1 MERYGLTE
9 PEAFHRVQSQS
20 MNTAKPMKAL
30 AEAIILSARVLEDG
44 KKRRST
50 AYAAGAARR
59 LKPRPRKRV
68 ARISVGIGSL
78 VVGSRRHV
86 TE

>member
-20 MNTAKPMKAL
+20 MNTAKPMRAL

-44 KKRRST
+44 EKRRPT
-50 AYAAGAARR
+50 A
-59 LKPRPRKRV
+59 
-68 ARISVGIGSL
+68 
-78 VVGSRRHV
+78 
-86 TE
+86 